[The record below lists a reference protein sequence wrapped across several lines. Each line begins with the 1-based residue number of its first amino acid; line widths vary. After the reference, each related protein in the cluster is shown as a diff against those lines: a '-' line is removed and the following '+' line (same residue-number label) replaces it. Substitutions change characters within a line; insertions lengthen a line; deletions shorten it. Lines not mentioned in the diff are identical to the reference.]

1 MLTLN
6 SFSFNNEYYRQI
18 GGVSMGSGMGP
29 SYAYLFDG
37 YVEHQIREEYTV
49 AQEVLTT
56 TTTTIYLFKEI

>member
-1 MLTLN
+1 
-6 SFSFNNEYYRQI
+6 
-18 GGVSMGSGMGP
+18 MGSGMGP

-56 TTTTIYLFKEI
+56 TTTTTIYLFKEI